1 MVVQKR
7 VLLCRPHGGLNDT
20 LDVIEHCWRYA
31 ERTNRQLILD
41 SSRSSF
47 CSNFGKIFRNR
58 LNDNQKLF
66 EASDSVIEQLNLKTC
81 AIPEIE
87 GKIGTYI
94 TRIQLH
100 ETISH
105 LEWRLPVED
114 VSSKSLGISFDEE
127 YSADLVVH
135 ENFRTGALASSLL
148 RRLKFQKSIS
158 DEISARLINLRNL
171 KYLGIHI
178 RNSDIKSDYREF
190 FSRMKDKF
198 ENQTVLICSDDSHV
212 IAYAK
217 RYLGNSVVLTS
228 SEIPDLGGQ
237 PYQIP
242 FVHGEEARNKL
253 SLDALVDLIALG
265 ESQELF
271 STLIT
276 NREVVHSGFSQLAA
290 ELCADKSIAE
300 GLFE

>member
-7 VLLCRPHGGLNDT
+7 VLLCRPDGGLNDT

-41 SSRSSF
+41 MSRSSF
-47 CSNFGKIFRNR
+47 CTNFGKIFRNR
-58 LNDNQKLF
+58 LDDNQTLF
-66 EASDSVIEQLNLKTC
+66 ELSDSVLKQLNIKTC
-81 AIPEIE
+81 SLPEIE
-87 GKIGTYI
+87 GKIGEYV

-105 LEWRLPVED
+105 LEWRLPIED

-158 DEISARLINLRNL
+158 NELSARLINLRSQ

-190 FSRMKDKF
+190 FWRMKDKF
-198 ENQTVLICSDDSHV
+198 ENHTVLICSDDSHV

-217 RYLGNSVVLTS
+217 RYLENSVVLTS

-276 NREVVHSGFSQLAA
+276 NREAVHIGFSQLAA